1 MTLQR
6 LPLRE
11 THFRGYETDFV
22 LNDHWSEMFLVCGEI
37 KAVLFLQSVS
47 ENKRKMG
54 EAKRR
59 WEEEVEEMKTTHEA
73 EMTGLREKMRKE
85 KNVASTSTS
94 EQLAQ
99 LERELEEQWKSRA
112 ERQVSTVEER
122 WRRKLDEAREEQRS
136 LQDQLRETNM
146 KVRDSSHDMYT
157 HHRMR
162 LQSSDCGLFRW
173 RPCVVRTAVRD

>member
-1 MTLQR
+1 MII
-6 LPLRE
+6 
-11 THFRGYETDFV
+11 GVAMY
-22 LNDHWSEMFLVCGEI
+22 MYM
-37 KAVLFLQSVS
+37 AVLFLQSVS
-47 ENKRKMG
+47 DNKRKMS

-59 WEEEVEEMKTTHEA
+59 WEEEVEEMKTAHEA
-73 EMTGLREKMRKE
+73 EMAGLREKMRKE

-136 LQDQLRETNM
+136 LQDQLREANM
-146 KVRDSSHDMYT
+146 KVRGPPCDMYT
-157 HHRMR
+157 P
-162 LQSSDCGLFRW
+162 QNEVIVVCSGGDSTSSGQQ
-173 RPCVVRTAVRD
+173 